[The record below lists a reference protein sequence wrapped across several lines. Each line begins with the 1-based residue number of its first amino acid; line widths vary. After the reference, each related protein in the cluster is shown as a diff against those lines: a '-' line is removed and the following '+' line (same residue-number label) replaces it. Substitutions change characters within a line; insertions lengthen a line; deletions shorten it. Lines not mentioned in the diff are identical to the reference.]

1 MIDVDGIRQILKQ
14 SNIYGSESSKNFIC
28 KCIYCGDKGKNHHF
42 HGYLSKVDNVP
53 CYHCFYCNKSTS
65 VSKFLFDLT
74 GDEHKDL
81 VVPVNNKN
89 YVKKSTVKKVEYK
102 VPEINSLDFPAKSL
116 YMRRRTFG
124 KLDVTTEIPNLIFDI
139 KEFFNINNLDP
150 FKYLE
155 GWQLEYIQNT
165 MIAFLSK
172 RHTILY
178 CRAVVNDVPTKFK
191 KIELQ
196 KDDVYPGLD
205 YYCIDNYIQKS
216 NMVVLSEGNF
226 DILGCYSLDT
236 LGLRDKCR
244 AYCAGCTFSYDQLL
258 RSVCL
263 DFGLYNPD
271 VIVLSDSDKQKCHY
285 MKFLNSAKDFTNKIE
300 IYYNS
305 CAKDFGDYPHK
316 AVKLF

>member
-14 SNIYGSESSKNFIC
+14 SGIYGSETSKNFIC

-42 HGYLSKVDNVP
+42 HGYLSKEDNVP
-53 CYHCFYCNKSTS
+53 CFHCFYCNKSTS
-65 VSKFLFDLT
+65 IPRFLLDLT
-74 GDEHKDL
+74 GDERKDL
-81 VVPVNNKN
+81 IVPVNNKN
-89 YVKKSTVKKVEYK
+89 YVKKNIVKKVEYK
-102 VPEINSLDFPAKSL
+102 IPEIDGLEFPAKSL

-124 KLDVTTEIPNLIFDI
+124 KLDVSTEIPNLIFDI
-139 KEFFNINNLDP
+139 RAFFDINNIDSD
-150 FKYLE
+150 KYLTGFE
-155 GWQLEYIQNT
+155 LDYLQNT

-172 RHTILY
+172 RNTMLY
-178 CRAVVNDVPTKFK
+178 CRAVVNDVPIKFK

-205 YYCIDNYIQKS
+205 YYCLDNLIQTS
-216 NMVVLSEGNF
+216 NTVVLSEGNF

-236 LGLRDKCR
+236 LGLNNNCR
-244 AYCAGCTFSYDQLL
+244 AYCSGCTFSYDQLL

-271 VIVLSDSDKQKCHY
+271 VIILSDSDKQKYHY
-285 MKFLNSAKDFTNKIE
+285 TKFLNSVKDFTNKIE

-305 CAKDFGDYPHK
+305 YAKDFGDYPQK
-316 AVKLF
+316 PVKLF